1 MSSIRRGVDSH
12 PLDTWVQYLG
22 KRTFL
27 FVLVGI
33 SLIAGISL
41 SIWKGDWTMLN
52 RFGAVIA
59 VAGLLFTMAPVFS
72 NGIYR
77 SQSGAG
83 RYASLEGDDLVTT
96 TPEERRIGSNVAIG
110 IVVSIVG
117 ALVNAF
123 GDLTGSWLYSF
134 WPLCRTHAL

>member
-1 MSSIRRGVDSH
+1 MSANRRGVDSH
-12 PLDTWVQYLG
+12 LLDPWVQWLAN
-22 KRTFL
+22 RTFL
-27 FVLVGI
+27 YVLVVV
-33 SLIAGISL
+33 SLIAGVGL

-59 VAGLLFTMAPVFS
+59 VAGLLFTMTPMFS

-83 RYASLEGDDLVTT
+83 RLGDLQGDDLVTT
-96 TPEERRIGSNVAIG
+96 TAEERRIGSSVAAG
-110 IVVSIVG
+110 IMVSIMG

-123 GDLTGSWLYSF
+123 GDLGGSWLYSF
-134 WPLCRTHAL
+134 WPLCRSQIL